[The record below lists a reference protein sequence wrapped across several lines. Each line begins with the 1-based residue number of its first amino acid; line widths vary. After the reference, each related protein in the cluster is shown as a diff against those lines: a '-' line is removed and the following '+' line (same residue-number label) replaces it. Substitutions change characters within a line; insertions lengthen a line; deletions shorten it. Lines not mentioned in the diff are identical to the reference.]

1 VFVFVTNFSKSFPFL
16 SRTLQNFKREGRD
29 KRAAAG
35 GQMFFSAT
43 SFTFNSSSSA
53 SSFSRSSSSLRRVSS
68 SSSSRRKA
76 ATSTRTTTRII
87 RCERQILLEI
97 KVCTKKECRRLGSQ
111 KTLEFLEERGG
122 KFDLKVTAV
131 KCLSE
136 CGMGPNVELPCGT
149 ILNRVKGEESCLKAL
164 ARTVNEGEECGAFM

>member
-1 VFVFVTNFSKSFPFL
+1 
-16 SRTLQNFKREGRD
+16 
-29 KRAAAG
+29 
-35 GQMFFSAT
+35 MFFVKT
-43 SFTFNSSSSA
+43 SFTFNSSINTTHSST
-53 SSFSRSSSSLRRVSS
+53 SSRSSSLRRVLSS

-76 ATSTRTTTRII
+76 ATSKNRTTTRII
-87 RCERQILLEI
+87 RCEQQTMREI

-111 KTLEFLEERGG
+111 KTLEFLEERGE

>member
-1 VFVFVTNFSKSFPFL
+1 
-16 SRTLQNFKREGRD
+16 
-29 KRAAAG
+29 
-35 GQMFFSAT
+35 MFFVKT
-43 SFTFNSSSSA
+43 SFTFNSSINTTHSST
-53 SSFSRSSSSLRRVSS
+53 SSWPSSLRRVLS
-68 SSSSRRKA
+68 SSSSRKA
-76 ATSTRTTTRII
+76 ATSKNRTTTRII
-87 RCERQILLEI
+87 RCEQQTVMREI

-111 KTLEFLEERGG
+111 KTLEFLEERGE
-122 KFDLKVTAV
+122 KLNLKVTAV

>member
-1 VFVFVTNFSKSFPFL
+1 
-16 SRTLQNFKREGRD
+16 
-29 KRAAAG
+29 
-35 GQMFFSAT
+35 MFFVKT
-43 SFTFNSSSSA
+43 SFTFNSSINTTHSST
-53 SSFSRSSSSLRRVSS
+53 SSRSSSLRRVLSS

-76 ATSTRTTTRII
+76 ATSKNRTTTRII
-87 RCERQILLEI
+87 RCEQQTMREI

-111 KTLEFLEERGG
+111 KTLEFLEERGE
-122 KFDLKVTAV
+122 KFDLKVSAV